1 MTSMMFAPF
10 DPDPECPWCNGRG
23 FKHIV
28 DDQVDVVG
36 RCDCTNWSTYAEL
49 RHLKG
54 FLALPV
60 KRISASISLS
70 IFGVPMPCCPK
81 A

>member
-49 RHLKG
+49 RRLKG
-54 FLALPV
+54 LTMKQALEAAKQYGSGLSWPSRA
-60 KRISASISLS
+60 KREQ
-70 IFGVPMPCCPK
+70 
-81 A
+81 

>member
-23 FKHIV
+23 FNRIV
-28 DDQVDVVG
+28 GDGFDVIG

-49 RHLKG
+49 RRSKG
-54 FLALPV
+54 LTMKEALEAACDWDFP
-60 KRISASISLS
+60 
-70 IFGVPMPCCPK
+70 
-81 A
+81 